1 MIFQL
6 FRKFLVGKLLC
17 KVCNVARP
25 NRAVRRAK
33 RPFVPAD
40 IPLDPGF
47 ALTSKWGGALRQAKP
62 QWTQELQAPQA
73 LRDHSIVEPSLLPAL
88 RRPGHGVEQNQSID
102 YYLRNYR
109 NAGYGGK
116 QDERQRGKKAATIVS
131 RNSLAVLER

>member
-6 FRKFLVGKLLC
+6 VRNFLVGKLIC
-17 KVCNVARP
+17 KVRNVACP
-25 NRAVRRAK
+25 NCAVRRAK

-47 ALTSKWGGALRQAKP
+47 ALTSEWSGALSQAKP

-88 RRPGHGVEQNQSID
+88 RRPGHGVEQNQST
-102 YYLRNYR
+102 YHYLRAYR
-109 NAGYGGK
+109 NAGYEGA
-116 QDERQRGKKAATIVS
+116 QDERQRGNKSDDNCQQKATRRA
-131 RNSLAVLER
+131 

>member
-1 MIFQL
+1 M
-6 FRKFLVGKLLC
+6 
-17 KVCNVARP
+17 CNVARP

-88 RRPGHGVEQNQSID
+88 CRPGHGVEQNQSI
-102 YYLRNYR
+102 YQYLRDYR